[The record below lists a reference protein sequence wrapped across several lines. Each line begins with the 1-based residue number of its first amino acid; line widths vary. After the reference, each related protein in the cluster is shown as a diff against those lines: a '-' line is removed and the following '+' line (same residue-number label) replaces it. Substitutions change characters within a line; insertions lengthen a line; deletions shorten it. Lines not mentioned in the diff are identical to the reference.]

1 MSKIFNNQN
10 QNFLYLDTKHNDTIL
25 RQSIAKINVNVKSD
39 LTKDVTEST
48 KKEEKNPT
56 PREVLT
62 DYLEST
68 SVHGL
73 QYFGK
78 TNIEVGVLG
87 KILWA
92 FTILTCFV
100 CTCHSFE
107 VHHLER
113 YTRLNARLVSGLSLM
128 LMQFLRRYNE
138 NPTNTYI
145 QTFDAPIFR
154 APFPAVTICP
164 SIPIP
169 LKKRLAIL
177 ENSILPENVS
187 RELAL
192 EMLNYGHLITHP
204 YMNKEFKQM
213 DKLKEFLD
221 ANKWSVARF
230 VKTLINCED
239 MFESCW
245 WSTERI
251 DCTKSIKHSYSSY
264 GLCCSFNY
272 LLENYVGSQKG
283 QPKPKPLSSA
293 DFGLWS
299 GLKLVFNKEMF
310 MISQDDMRSST
321 RVVNS
326 NGMVVLIHHRMDYPG
341 LNTNMYTLQVN
352 HELEIAIKPELIQ
365 KPAGLQHRNKEKQLV
380 PVCIAEDQNTL
391 EYFSVY
397 RYSNCYANCRVKA
410 MIRLCG
416 CLPFIYDNIAESYN
430 ISRCEIEHLPCI
442 QRNAKLIGIVKDIQ
456 NENFTCS
463 CRTPCENMN
472 YDNSPNLISLTKA
485 SLPNTTDKGAAIKV
499 YMYSQTFQMLL
510 TLSAADET
518 YLLASVGGIFSLF
531 LGCSFLSVVEIVY
544 FVYLY
549 CRAIFAHK
557 RHEVQTDHTTNEIFV
572 NGRRRVY

>member
-1 MSKIFNNQN
+1 MG
-10 QNFLYLDTKHNDTIL
+10 LYH
-25 RQSIAKINVNVKSD
+25 IN
-39 LTKDVTEST
+39 LF
-48 KKEEKNPT
+48 
-56 PREVLT
+56 R
-62 DYLEST
+62 
-68 SVHGL
+68 
-73 QYFGK
+73 
-78 TNIEVGVLG
+78 
-87 KILWA
+87 
-92 FTILTCFV
+92 
-100 CTCHSFE
+100 
-107 VHHLER
+107 
-113 YTRLNARLVSGLSLM
+113 LSLM

-177 ENSILPENVS
+177 ENSILPKNVS

-204 YMNKEFKQM
+204 YVNKEFKQM

-310 MISQDDMRSST
+310 MITQDDMRNSS

-326 NGMVVLIHHRMDYPG
+326 NGMVVLVHHRMDYPG
-341 LNTNMYTLQVN
+341 LNTNMYTLQMN

-380 PVCIAEDQNTL
+380 PVCIAEDQNIL

-410 MIRLCG
+410 MIQLCG

-430 ISRCEIEHLPCI
+430 ISRCEIEYLPCI
-442 QRNAKLIGIVKDIQ
+442 QRNAKLISIVKDIQ

-463 CRTPCENMN
+463 CRTPCENMI

-485 SLPNTTDKGAAIKV
+485 NFPNTTDKGAAIKV

-510 TLSAADET
+510 TLSAADKT
-518 YLLASVGGIFSLF
+518 YLLGTELKHSCHFVIKISFFKSYFTFQHQSVESLACSLDAASSASWKSFTSFTYVVAQSSRVRGTRFKQTTQPTRSL
-531 LGCSFLSVVEIVY
+531 
-544 FVYLY
+544 
-549 CRAIFAHK
+549 
-557 RHEVQTDHTTNEIFV
+557 
-572 NGRRRVY
+572 